1 MISKILPDSQMPIMV
16 ENGTGKKR
24 VVEVV
29 MNPYSTI
36 NRKIPSVN
44 MEQLL
49 STCCVRIHDIVEER
63 KNGSKTERDTIL
75 PLVQKYY
82 PGRFDNMTLDEFIE
96 YHNTHKLEDVY
107 YMNVGSYST
116 KFTPQL
122 VDQWA
127 QELGVTPQSKILI
140 PTNTVADLDELKE
153 NLPEDEFEVI
163 KKNMEG
169 KYIEV
174 DKPLSVGYMSLI
186 ELYHIPRLHS
196 WGCKI
201 SLIAGKI
208 KSNQLE

>member
-1 MISKILPDSQMPIMV
+1 MSKGDNRLKILYV
-16 ENGTGKKR
+16 
-24 VVEVV
+24 
-29 MNPYSTI
+29 
-36 NRKIPSVN
+36 
-44 MEQLL
+44 
-49 STCCVRIHDIVEER
+49 
-63 KNGSKTERDTIL
+63 
-75 PLVQKYY
+75 
-82 PGRFDNMTLDEFIE
+82 
-96 YHNTHKLEDVY
+96 
-107 YMNVGSYST
+107 
-116 KFTPQL
+116 
-122 VDQWA
+122 
-127 QELGVTPQSKILI
+127 
-140 PTNTVADLDELKE
+140 LDELKE